1 MINVYKAGGDWKT
14 DDGHSYTVKTVN
26 RREADAL
33 LADGWCKNLDDTKA
47 LTADYKVIDESGSE
61 HESKLREDIKRLGGN
76 PAGRSSI
83 KTLENQ
89 LAKLEKENEQD

>member
-14 DDGHSYTVKTVN
+14 EDGHSYTVKTVN
-26 RREADAL
+26 NREIESF
-33 LADGWCKNLDDTKA
+33 LADGWCRDLEDTKA
-47 LTADYKVIDESGSE
+47 LTAEFKVVEESGSE
-61 HESKLREDIKRLGGN
+61 HEAKLREDIKRLGGN

-89 LAKLEKENEQD
+89 LSKLEKENEQD